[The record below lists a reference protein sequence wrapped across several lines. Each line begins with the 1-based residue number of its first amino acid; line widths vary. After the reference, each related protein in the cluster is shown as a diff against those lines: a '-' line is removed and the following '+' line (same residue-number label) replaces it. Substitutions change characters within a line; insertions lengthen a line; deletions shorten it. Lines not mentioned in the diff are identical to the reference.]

1 MRVQLCI
8 AFALAFA
15 SATPSTFAAEKP
27 ETPHLVFVREY
38 IRGLAAIEDIRSSGE
53 RRLKQ
58 AAKDDTFS
66 NLIYTG
72 TRMQFELR
80 AQIAAL
86 KDMHLN
92 PPFEELIAAL
102 TDFDRQ
108 KVALYQKL
116 VDISSAFIGS
126 PKPGVDYDKL
136 AAEVPKTRAA
146 LDYIDQSVFEA
157 TPLVFAMLIDQKAD
171 SKNHVSHLNITKAER
186 AQLLSDI
193 ATSFGSKLDQND
205 TTYIVSAASLL
216 KANLLKDFKSS
227 DEPWE

>member
-126 PKPGVDYDKL
+126 PKPGVDYDSKCL
-136 AAEVPKTRAA
+136 KPGPPWTILINLYLR
-146 LDYIDQSVFEA
+146 
-157 TPLVFAMLIDQKAD
+157 PL
-171 SKNHVSHLNITKAER
+171 R
-186 AQLLSDI
+186 
-193 ATSFGSKLDQND
+193 
-205 TTYIVSAASLL
+205 
-216 KANLLKDFKSS
+216 
-227 DEPWE
+227 